1 MSLDKPWEDFADPLA
16 APATPVAPGAQPAP
30 EVGYGEDIVKGA
42 AGGLGR
48 GAAALAGAAGDLSEY
63 GARGLDWATRGVGG
77 LIGADIKPRQAQ
89 APSYGSAAAQRTL
102 EGITGPLYQPKTLP
116 GQFASTIGEFAPAA
130 LAGGGGAAAR
140 AFNTVVPAVASESAG
155 QITKGTAAEPW
166 ARGVAG
172 IAAGPVAGKLVT
184 PAGPQTA
191 ARRAAVDALE
201 AEGIPLSAGQR
212 TGSRPIQWMES
223 TAADMP
229 GSAGRAQQT
238 QAATRAAYDRAITE
252 RVADRGQ
259 LAARGVPDDVS
270 LPDPRV
276 ATAGRQSLG
285 DEYARLSQTNQ
296 LRSDPQ
302 LQRDLLAAQTNY
314 ERRVL
319 PSQRTRDVEAT
330 RNDIIDALVQGQGR
344 MPGDVYQA
352 TRSQLGTNARGVAN
366 QPYLAGALR
375 DMRSA
380 MDRAMQRGLSP
391 ADAQAWALN
400 NRRYANMKQLEP
412 AVASAGENLSPAR
425 VAQTVRSG
433 RNAQYGQQQG
443 DLDELARAGS
453 IVLKDL
459 PQSGTAPRTAMQS
472 LFNVPAALSAG
483 AGGVLGS
490 TLGPAGAVIGAAA
503 PFAAARAVVSG
514 PGQRYLGN
522 RALPQNTRDIIAQ
535 ELAQQ
540 ALTQPG
546 GIERNRREREEYEK
560 KRKDPLRPNR

>member
-1 MSLDKPWEDFADPLA
+1 VSLDKPWEDFADPLA